1 MCYLKEKIFMNQNQ
15 IKLGKLLTL
24 FEAKISDLA
33 RKHPSLFS
41 VHNMREELI
50 RDPETDRL
58 KECIA
63 YMLAQVET
71 NLTEKIQHRKNND
84 LSNFLEEWFEPLTS
98 SIVLK
103 AKYLEG
109 EKNALY
115 LNEGTKFYYHKNF
128 KQDLV
133 FSNALPI
140 QIQPLEIE
148 QSYFEVIENSL
159 YCVLH
164 LSALEDIK
172 NIKFINLFFD
182 QNKFSNFYRL
192 LDEFVLGQKNISL
205 YINEKLLNTSDEI
218 YINYSFRNK
227 FDLSV
232 YKNSNYTHYLH
243 QFCNYLSDYSFLDI
257 ELSNIKLTVNKN
269 DKLKFLVKISENISE
284 FVKAKNFAFTN
295 SFTIKNSYIKRG
307 DPLYLK
313 NGRIGFFT
321 LDRASKKNFISME
334 NIQFFDREHND
345 VFLKEGSDYKIYKK
359 HIVKNK
365 QLDIIYYFKLK
376 KPVPRDLVLV
386 PYFKCSNLTDV
397 SIVPLGSKF
406 KIRQNNCNVLFE
418 SLAFPTKTHF
428 SFENFNS
435 DEFYKELFIMND
447 LIMRNDFYIVN
458 FFKIIIFMSDM
469 SKNYRGLIEKILE
482 QVIVKNEKNEKK
494 YLLYIDRTFLSNRYS
509 IDILINR
516 QVYSFGGVSIII
528 HFLDEF
534 LKKVSYVGFDHTINI
549 TR

>member
-1 MCYLKEKIFMNQNQ
+1 MNQNQ

-41 VHNMREELI
+41 VHNMREEFI

-71 NLTEKIQHRKNND
+71 NLEEKILHRKNSD
-84 LSNFLEEWFEPLTS
+84 LSKFLEEWFEPLTA

-109 EKNALY
+109 GKNTLY
-115 LNEGTKFYYHKNF
+115 LNEGAKFYYNKNSL
-128 KQDLV
+128 QDLV
-133 FSNALPI
+133 FSNSLPI
-140 QIQPLEIE
+140 LIQPIEIE
-148 QSYFEVIENSL
+148 ESYFEVIDNNL
-159 YCVLH
+159 YCVLN
-164 LSALEDIK
+164 LVAIDAIK

-192 LDEFVLGQKNISL
+192 LDEFVLGHKNVSL
-205 YINEKLLNTSDEI
+205 YINDKFINNSDKI
-218 YINYSFRNK
+218 YINYSFHNK

-257 ELSNIKLTVNKN
+257 ELSNIKLSLNKN
-269 DKLKFLVKISENISE
+269 DKIKFLVKISENISE

-295 SFTIKNSYIKRG
+295 CFTIKNYYIKRG

-313 NGRIGFFT
+313 SGKIGFFT
-321 LDRASKKNFISME
+321 LDRASKKNFISMQ

-345 VFLKEGSDYKIYKK
+345 VFLKEGIDYKIYKK

-376 KPVPRDLVLV
+376 KHVPRDLVLV

-397 SIVPLGSKF
+397 SIIPLGSKF
-406 KIRQNNCNVLFE
+406 KIRTNDSDIIFE
-418 SLAFPTKTHF
+418 SLTFPTKTHF

-447 LIMRNDFYIVN
+447 LIMKNDFCIDN
-458 FFKIIIFMSDM
+458 FFKIITFMSDL
-469 SKNYRGLIEKILE
+469 SKNYRGIIQKILE
-482 QVIVKNEKNEKK
+482 QVILKNEQNEKK

-509 IDILINR
+509 IDIIINR
-516 QVYSFGGVSIII
+516 QFYSFGGVSIII

-534 LKKVSYVGFDHTINI
+534 LKKVSYVGFDHNIKI